1 MLLFSSETYTSPL
14 DYPGIQA
21 AGQGSF
27 TASSVHS
34 VDLFRKWSI
43 PFIARPCPFPH
54 MPLFHQSDNCGYVS
68 IYPPKC
74 HLSETQNIL
83 ICKTELEKIH
93 HCITP
98 YEIVARKENQWMLKA
113 VSERKKY
120 SHGAAYTQF
129 ICLGQKRNL
138 LT

>member
-1 MLLFSSETYTSPL
+1 M
-14 DYPGIQA
+14 
-21 AGQGSF
+21 
-27 TASSVHS
+27 
-34 VDLFRKWSI
+34 SI